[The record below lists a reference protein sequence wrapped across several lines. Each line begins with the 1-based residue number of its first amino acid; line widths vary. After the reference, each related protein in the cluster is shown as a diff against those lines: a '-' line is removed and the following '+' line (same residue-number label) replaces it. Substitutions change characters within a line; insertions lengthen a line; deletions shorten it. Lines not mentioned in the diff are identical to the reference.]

1 MKRDPLVRDEFSAA
15 ADCQKKRNYL
25 PMTHKSGYVA
35 ILGLPNAG
43 KSTLLNALLGQKI
56 AITNKKP
63 QTTRKKILGILS
75 DKNYQIIFLDT
86 PGILS
91 PSYLLQEK
99 MMEEVALS
107 INDAD
112 VILLLIDVK
121 KDPLG
126 NETFNQ
132 KIVIDNLN
140 KGKRKIVVLLN
151 KVDLIQQKDTVKVL
165 EHFENMNKFNAV
177 IPISATEIFNLDKL
191 TETIVDELPEGPS
204 YYPEDIVADENER
217 FFVSEIIREKILELY
232 REEIPYSV
240 EVLISE
246 FKERDES
253 KDFISAEIVVERDTQ
268 KAIIIGKGGTAIKKL
283 GQIAREAIEDFLQRE
298 AFLELRVK
306 VRKNWRSDE
315 NLLKQFGYKSDTKK

>member
-1 MKRDPLVRDEFSAA
+1 M
-15 ADCQKKRNYL
+15 N
-25 PMTHKSGYVA
+25 HKSGYVA

-75 DKNYQIIFLDT
+75 DKNYQVIFLDT

-91 PSYLLQEK
+91 PSYLLQKK
-99 MMEEVALS
+99 MMEEVTLS
-107 INDAD
+107 VGDAD

-121 KDPLG
+121 KDSLG
-126 NETFNQ
+126 NET
-132 KIVIDNLN
+132 LN
-140 KGKRKIVVLLN
+140 HKFVADILDRGKRKIVLLLN
-151 KVDLIQQKDTVKVL
+151 KIDLINQSEAEKL
-165 EHFENMNKFNAV
+165 IEHFERLNKFNAV
-177 IPISATEIFNLDKL
+177 IPISATLSFNLNRLID
-191 TETIVDELPEGPS
+191 TIVEELPEGPS

-240 EVLISE
+240 EVLIAE
-246 FKERDES
+246 FKEREEG
-253 KDFISAEIVVERDTQ
+253 KDFISSEIVVERETQ
-268 KAIIIGKGGTAIKKL
+268 KAIIIGKGGAAIKKL
-283 GQIAREAIEDFLQRE
+283 GEVARKAVEDFLQHE
-298 AFLELRVK
+298 VFLELRVK

>member
-1 MKRDPLVRDEFSAA
+1 MKRDPLARDEFHLAI
-15 ADCQKKRNYL
+15 KKNYL
-25 PMTHKSGYVA
+25 QMTHKSGYVA
-35 ILGLPNAG
+35 ILGLPNVG

-91 PSYLLQEK
+91 PKYLLQKK

-107 INDAD
+107 VKDAD

-121 KDPLG
+121 IDPFGKDTL
-126 NETFNQ
+126 NQ
-132 KIVIDNLN
+132 KLFVENLN
-140 KGKRKIVVLLN
+140 SGKRKIVVLLN
-151 KVDLIQQKDTVKVL
+151 KVDLIQQTNTVKLL
-165 EHFENMNKFNAV
+165 EHFENMDKFNAV
-177 IPISATEIFNLDKL
+177 IPISATEIFNLDKII
-191 TETIVDELPEGPS
+191 ETIVDELPEGTS

-246 FKERDES
+246 FKEREES

-283 GQIAREAIEDFLQRE
+283 GQIAREAIEEFLQRE

-315 NLLKQFGYKSDTKK
+315 NLLKQFGYNSDTKK

>member
-1 MKRDPLVRDEFSAA
+1 M
-15 ADCQKKRNYL
+15 N
-25 PMTHKSGYVA
+25 HKSGYVA

-75 DKNYQIIFLDT
+75 DKNYQVIFLDT

-99 MMEEVALS
+99 MMEEVTIS
-107 INDAD
+107 VKDAD

-121 KDPLG
+121 QDPSG
-126 NETFNQ
+126 NKTFYQ
-132 KIVIDNLN
+132 KFVAGILD
-140 KGKRKIVVLLN
+140 KGKRKIVLLLN
-151 KVDLIQQKDTVKVL
+151 KIDLIQQNEAVKLL
-165 EHFENMNKFNAV
+165 ERFEKLKKFNSV
-177 IPISATEIFNLDKL
+177 IPISATLNFNLDRL
-191 TETIVDELPEGPS
+191 IGTIVDELPEGPS
-204 YYPEDIVADENER
+204 YYPEDIVADESER
-217 FFVSEIIREKILELY
+217 FFVSEIIRDKILELY

-246 FKERDES
+246 FKEREES

-283 GQIAREAIEDFLQRE
+283 GEIARKAVEDFLQRE
-298 AFLELRVK
+298 VFLELRVK

-315 NLLKQFGYKSDTKK
+315 NLLKQFGYKSDTKNKLK